1 LIQRFAKDEVVAM
14 NFMDP
19 ILPKQREAQLKYLD
33 GEYQVMKQGD
43 FVRCGIT
50 KDPISI
56 ENLRYWN
63 VAKQIAYKSVEV
75 AFEGMYGAK

>member
-1 LIQRFAKDEVVAM
+1 M

-19 ILPKQREAQLKYLD
+19 IFPKQREAQLKYLD
-33 GEYQVMKQGD
+33 GEYQVLKQGE

-63 VAKQIAYKSVEV
+63 VEKQIAYKSSRI
-75 AFEGMYGAK
+75 AFDDIYAGR

>member
-1 LIQRFAKDEVVAM
+1 M

-19 ILPKQREAQLKYLD
+19 IFPQQREARLKYLD
-33 GEYQVMKQGD
+33 GEYQVLKPGD

-50 KDPISI
+50 NDPVSV

-63 VAKQIAYKSVEV
+63 VARQIAYKSADI
-75 AFEGMYGAK
+75 AFADMYGKK